1 MKFKIKN
8 DLTADIIFEECKSL
22 KNFSGIGKEKKT
34 IIYII
39 NKNIKKIKLF
49 GEVFV
54 NNNKNNC
61 HLLIDNEKK
70 ELLSELILNEEQILK
85 KNLEIILI
93 EKKPITNLNCMF
105 YECKSIIDLPGI
117 SDWDTKNVTDMSS
130 MFNGCISLTSFPDI
144 SKWDITNVTDLSCI
158 FLGCSALEYIQGIS
172 KWDTKNVV
180 DMAYLKIVIC

>member
-1 MKFKIKN
+1 MCSELILNENQKIVNTLEIKLIETNTIKDMSNMFSECSCLKALPDIYKWNAKNVINIKDIFYKCESLESLPGIMKFKIKN

-70 ELLSELILNEEQILK
+70 NYYLN
-85 KNLEIILI
+85 
-93 EKKPITNLNCMF
+93 
-105 YECKSIIDLPGI
+105 
-117 SDWDTKNVTDMSS
+117 
-130 MFNGCISLTSFPDI
+130 
-144 SKWDITNVTDLSCI
+144 
-158 FLGCSALEYIQGIS
+158 
-172 KWDTKNVV
+172 
-180 DMAYLKIVIC
+180 